1 MSFAAQ
7 APPHAPPQ
15 APPPP
20 AARALAP
27 PLAPPHAP
35 PQAPPQAPP
44 PPPGQAPRPVVPT
57 ILMPT
62 PGPHSPGTIERLGP
76 HAKSRPTVVIPRV
89 ERAGSLADNSSSS
102 EEQRSL
108 SDSRSRQASSRPAT
122 NFDLGLETKMSG
134 AIDAAP
140 PAWQFSA
147 RVSYYN
153 QPLQPLVRLI
163 AEDAAMRRRAK
174 TEPVF
179 ERDPTDTTSFLDLGD
194 ENIDRCLGLYLG
206 AVSQALARCSCA
218 ALRRRG
224 SSPVGLCKLEKNWL
238 ENSKDE
244 AYDNAVR
251 RNTCDCGGPPWRASR
266 TRFWRGDAA
275 CTRWRSRHI
284 KAVSQQLENT
294 QTARRDATFRR
305 VLLSLSGS
313 ARVRFACIRKT
324 KVGHLD
330 PNFLGPALRE
340 HCLKPEFLA
349 SIKANDAYAT
359 GGGFVGLVIERVGCS
374 IALFGSRVVL
384 LVETARFEEA
394 KHGAPPS
401 AVVADSI
408 RYSVDAANQPVLFAR
423 TRGAPDQEMWSAN
436 AWAALVATLGL
447 GDVACASTKAA
458 VRAFVFGVA
467 ESIGVARAA

>member
-1 MSFAAQ
+1 
-7 APPHAPPQ
+7 
-15 APPPP
+15 
-20 AARALAP
+20 
-27 PLAPPHAP
+27 
-35 PQAPPQAPP
+35 
-44 PPPGQAPRPVVPT
+44 
-57 ILMPT
+57 
-62 PGPHSPGTIERLGP
+62 
-76 HAKSRPTVVIPRV
+76 
-89 ERAGSLADNSSSS
+89 
-102 EEQRSL
+102 
-108 SDSRSRQASSRPAT
+108 
-122 NFDLGLETKMSG
+122 
-134 AIDAAP
+134 
-140 PAWQFSA
+140 
-147 RVSYYN
+147 
-153 QPLQPLVRLI
+153 LI

-179 ERDPTDTTSFLDLGD
+179 ERDPTDSTSFLDLGD

-374 IALFGSRVVL
+374 IALFGSSVVL

-401 AVVADSI
+401 AVRAVWKSNL
-408 RYSVDAANQPVLFAR
+408 RYYAFDA
-423 TRGAPDQEMWSAN
+423 T
-436 AWAALVATLGL
+436 
-447 GDVACASTKAA
+447 
-458 VRAFVFGVA
+458 
-467 ESIGVARAA
+467 